1 VFYSDCSYL
10 KTLTDVIAPDSD
22 YVEFTTDLGKNKTN
36 PLVVD
41 LGLVKWQVGICIL
54 FFRILFANLIRTWLN
69 FC

>member
-1 VFYSDCSYL
+1 MFYSDCSYL

-41 LGLVKWQVGICIL
+41 LGLVKWQVRVSIS
-54 FFRILFANLIRTWLN
+54 FFFIRFANLIRT
-69 FC
+69 